1 MSFIYTSFD
10 FETTAY
16 MKLEVLVEK
25 FGAKLAR
32 VENSDFRV
40 NERYNWK
47 KKTMRNCSMRIPF
60 IWDYFIMY
68 HCYIFLLCPATLGF
82 QMKMLLFRIFGG
94 TLSLK
99 AGWCQKA
106 FTVDLVWR
114 STLKL

>member
-25 FGAKLAR
+25 FSAKLVR

-47 KKTMRNCSMRIPF
+47 KKTNEKLFHKNPIYLGLLYNVPLLYFPTLPSNTGISDEDAPF
-60 IWDYFIMY
+60 QNIWL
-68 HCYIFLLCPATLGF
+68 H
-82 QMKMLLFRIFGG
+82 
-94 TLSLK
+94 SE
-99 AGWCQKA
+99 
-106 FTVDLVWR
+106 
-114 STLKL
+114 S